1 MVLSA
6 VLAARPAPT
15 RLCRMLVI
23 IICAGLVVIALT
35 QGRHVITFVRY
46 ERLAEGNDEI
56 TTAGHLCDPLGVEV
70 LHDLRGRPN
79 CVIARSELS
88 TVILAPAINVTL
100 LCKCHAESITD
111 RHL

>member
-15 RLCRMLVI
+15 RLCGMLVM

-35 QGRHVITFVRY
+35 QGHHVITFVRY

-56 TTAGHLCDPLGVEV
+56 TTTGHLSDPLGVEV
-70 LHDLRGRPN
+70 LHDLWGRPN

-88 TVILAPAINVTL
+88 TVILAPAVNVTL
-100 LCKCHAESITD
+100 LCECHSESIAD

>member
-1 MVLSA
+1 MVLST

-15 RLCRMLVI
+15 RLCGMLVM

-35 QGRHVITFVRY
+35 QGHHMITFVRY

-56 TTAGHLCDPLGVEV
+56 TTAGHLGDPLGVEV
-70 LHDLRGRPN
+70 LHDLWSRPN
-79 CVIARSELS
+79 CVFARSELS
-88 TVILAPAINVTL
+88 AVILAPAVNVTL
-100 LCKCHAESITD
+100 LSECHAKSIAY